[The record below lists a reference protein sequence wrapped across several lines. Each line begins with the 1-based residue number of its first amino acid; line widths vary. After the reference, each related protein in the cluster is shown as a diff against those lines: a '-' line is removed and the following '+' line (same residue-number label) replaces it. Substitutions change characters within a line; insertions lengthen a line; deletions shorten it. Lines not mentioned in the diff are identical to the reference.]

1 MPVGLEK
8 ANGYDPERVGVIVGS
23 GIGGLMSFE
32 ESHTSGLEKGFDRM
46 SPFFILKMISN
57 MAPGRISMRFNCKG
71 ANWGPVS
78 ACSTSAHAIG
88 EAYRQIR
95 WGELDAAIAG
105 GAEAAITSMGIGGFE
120 AMKALSERVDDPAT
134 ASRPFDKD
142 RDGFV
147 MGEGAGIVTLEEYES
162 AKRRGAT
169 ILAEIVGYAAN
180 SDAHHETAPAPE
192 HEGAQRCM
200 RQALK
205 SANLKPEDI
214 GYINAHGTSTP
225 FNDLHE
231 SKAIKRVF
239 GDHAK
244 KLMVSSTKS
253 MMGHMLGASGG
264 AEAIITALALSRGAI
279 PPTINLHNPD
289 PECDLDYV
297 PNKAREAWVE
307 RGDVELL
314 RLRRHQRRAGA
325 AARSEVRRALLVL
338 AAAIVG
344 AGCVTPVTFEQAR
357 QRVLLRASFEFAC
370 PPDKLGVQELS
381 SDEAGPDV
389 PGRLGLQPA
398 RGLRAPQHRRRWP
411 AVPERHRASDR
422 DPRLGRGRSVS
433 HTAANCLPLPE
444 GERVGVRAV
453 AFFSLLLL
461 AGCSTPMAQLK
472 VELGRRAS
480 DVLGCPEEKL
490 QYKELDRLISTTK
503 VKITGCGRDA
513 TWKLVESRWQ
523 RAQDNEPIR

>member
-1 MPVGLEK
+1 MNAPRRVVITGTGLLSALGTGTEKNWQALLAGKSGIGRITKFEPSKLKVNIAGELKDFNALDFLDHKEARRMDPFCQYAIAAAEMAMKESALPIGLEK
-8 ANGYDPERVGVIVGS
+8 PNGFDPERVGVIVGS

-32 ESHTSGLEKGFDRM
+32 ESHTSGLQKGFDRM

-88 EAYRQIR
+88 EAYRQIK
-95 WGELDAAIAG
+95 WGELDAALAG
-105 GAEAAITSMGIGGFE
+105 GAEAAITPMGIGGFE

-147 MGEGAGIVTLEEYES
+147 MGEGAGIVVIEEYEA
-162 AKRRGAT
+162 AKKRGAT
-169 ILAEIVGYAAN
+169 ILAEITGYAAN

-200 RQALK
+200 RQALR

-264 AEAIITALALSRGAI
+264 AEAIITALAIHRGVI

-297 PNKAREAWVE
+297 PNKAREAWVN
-307 RGDVELL
+307 
-314 RLRRHQRRAGA
+314 A
-325 AARSEVRRALLVL
+325 AMSNSFGFGGTNAVLVL
-338 AAAIVG
+338 
-344 AGCVTPVTFEQAR
+344 
-357 QRVLLRASFEFAC
+357 QRC
-370 PPDKLGVQELS
+370 K
-381 SDEAGPDV
+381 
-389 PGRLGLQPA
+389 
-398 RGLRAPQHRRRWP
+398 
-411 AVPERHRASDR
+411 
-422 DPRLGRGRSVS
+422 
-433 HTAANCLPLPE
+433 
-444 GERVGVRAV
+444 
-453 AFFSLLLL
+453 
-461 AGCSTPMAQLK
+461 
-472 VELGRRAS
+472 
-480 DVLGCPEEKL
+480 
-490 QYKELDRLISTTK
+490 
-503 VKITGCGRDA
+503 
-513 TWKLVESRWQ
+513 
-523 RAQDNEPIR
+523 